1 MKRYVAKRLRFRNG
15 DRHSIVQVVGGLP
28 VHEVV
33 LFVRKYRTKGRAAN
47 TIHLVCRS
55 LALLYRLL
63 ERKRIDLHGRLSEGT
78 FLTIPELENIAVDL
92 QYRADDLDDEYDE
105 ADEPGLV
112 SGKSN
117 VINIAKIGFRNK
129 VPAKTLKAVEVGSQA
144 TRIRYIA
151 SYLEFLATYVGATLE
166 PKTRLAL
173 KADVAAALAS
183 FKEHVPPVP
192 KRAKLG
198 ARTGLSVD
206 EQKRLLDVV
215 HPDSPLNPWKRR
227 FVRQR
232 NWLIV
237 VVLLATG
244 MRIGELLGLQIDD
257 LLESKPKFE
266 ILRRADAQEDSR
278 PHQPGTKTSD
288 RVVEVSPPIMR
299 ALLNYIHIWRQAIPA
314 ARAIPQVIVS
324 EDGGALSSSSID
336 KIFLELRAA
345 CPGLP
350 VTLTSHVMR
359 HTWNE
364 RFSEQAELMGLS
376 DTVEERARND
386 QQGWSENS
394 KMAATYTR
402 RHTAKKGRE
411 VSLKLQE
418 QLDEQLSN
426 DK

>member
-1 MKRYVAKRLRFRNG
+1 MKKYVAKRLRFRNG

-28 VHEVV
+28 VHEVT

-63 ERKRIDLHGRLSEGT
+63 ENKRIDLHGRLSEGK

-92 QYRADDLDDEYDE
+92 QYRADDLDDE
-105 ADEPGLV
+105 ADEPSLV

-117 VINIAKIGFRNK
+117 VINIAKIGFRSK

-173 KADVAAALAS
+173 KTDMAVALAS
-183 FKEHVPPVP
+183 FKEHVPPVS
-192 KRAKLG
+192 KRASLG
-198 ARTGLSVD
+198 ARKGLSVD
-206 EQKRLLDVV
+206 EQSRLLGVID
-215 HPDSPLNPWKRR
+215 PDSPLNPWTRR

-244 MRIGELLGLQIDD
+244 MRIGELLGLQIRD
-257 LLESKPKFE
+257 LLESEPKFK
-266 ILRRADAQEDSR
+266 IIRRADAQEDLR
-278 PHQPGTKTSD
+278 PQQPGTKTSD
-288 RVVEVSPPIMR
+288 RVVELSPPIMR
-299 ALLNYIHIWRQAIPA
+299 ALLNYINVWRQAIPA

-376 DTVEERARND
+376 DTIEERARND

-426 DK
+426 DE